1 MSDNPSGM
9 PAAADNPMAAQQ
21 PPAPVASTEGVD
33 VAAVE
38 EALRDVIDPELGI
51 NVVDLGLLYGVS
63 RGPHGPLLLDNT
75 QKTPPGPLKHQNEEQ
90 AQQALSL
97 IADKVRIQWVWLPP
111 WGPDKITPEGREQ
124 LRALGFNV

>member
-51 NVVDLGLLYGVS
+51 CLLYTSPSPRDQRGS
-63 RGPHGPLLLDNT
+63 RMPSS
-75 QKTPPGPLKHQNEEQ
+75 
-90 AQQALSL
+90 A
-97 IADKVRIQWVWLPP
+97 
-111 WGPDKITPEGREQ
+111 
-124 LRALGFNV
+124 

>member
-38 EALRDVIDPELGI
+38 HLRHEALTGRVTLLFAGHDHVHCHARVLREAVLG
-51 NVVDLGLLYGVS
+51 VEEDL
-63 RGPHGPLLLDNT
+63 T
-75 QKTPPGPLKHQNEEQ
+75 
-90 AQQALSL
+90 
-97 IADKVRIQWVWLPP
+97 
-111 WGPDKITPEGREQ
+111 
-124 LRALGFNV
+124 

>member
-51 NVVDLGLLYGVS
+51 NVVDLGLLYGVTIE
-63 RGPHGPLLLDNT
+63 PDQYLTDILTAQNYLA
-75 QKTPPGPLKHQNEEQ
+75 QK
-90 AQQALSL
+90 
-97 IADKVRIQWVWLPP
+97 
-111 WGPDKITPEGREQ
+111 
-124 LRALGFNV
+124 